1 MRLSQRLAH
10 SAIVIALYVVIT
22 FVNPASSG
30 AIQVRLSTGLYAL
43 AAFRPDLI
51 PALAL
56 GNGLANLLFGQ
67 GPLDAA
73 LGLVVGLVTPVA
85 CWLIGKTGKTWLVPV
100 PVALVV
106 PPVVATWL
114 SLLLHLPYKVM
125 LVSLLAGQTIAAVT
139 AGALVTYVGVRLFG
153 RPGRRPAEQGRAR
166 G

>member
-22 FVNPASSG
+22 ALNPASSG
-30 AIQVRLSTGLYAL
+30 LIQVRLSTGLYAL

-56 GNGLANLLFGQ
+56 GNSLANLLIGQ

-73 LGLVVGLVTPVA
+73 LGLVVGLVTSVA
-85 CWLIGKTGKTWLVPV
+85 AWLVGKTGKTWLVPL
-100 PVALVV
+100 PIALVV
-106 PPVVATWL
+106 PPVVSTWL
-114 SLLLHLPYKVM
+114 SLLLHVPYKVTLLYL
-125 LVSLLAGQTIAAVT
+125 LVGQSIAAVT

-153 RPGRRPAEQGRAR
+153 PPGRRSP
-166 G
+166 